1 MAIDVLNRQRLVRI
15 DKQRVASLAGA
26 TLAAINKP
34 ERALAVVFIRNLAMQ
49 NLNLKFRGRD
59 EATDVLS
66 FPLEY
71 DSRVAADDGPRGGFT
86 AKYVGDVV
94 VSTDTALKQAGEA
107 GHSLDREID
116 ELVIHGVLHLCG
128 YDHETDNGEMNRLE
142 LKLRRELLDVGNH
155 R

>member
-15 DKQRVASLAGA
+15 DKQRIASLADA
-26 TLAAINKP
+26 TLRALNKP
-34 ERALAVVFIRNLAMQ
+34 ERALAVVFIRDPAMQ
-49 NLNLKFRGRD
+49 NLNLKFRGKD

-71 DSRVAADDGPRGGFT
+71 DSRVAADDNPRDGL
-86 AKYVGDVV
+86 ARKYVGDVV
-94 VSTDTALKQAGEA
+94 VSTDTARRQAGEA

-142 LKLRRELLDVGNH
+142 VKLRHELLDQDA
-155 R
+155 

>member
-15 DKQRVASLAGA
+15 DKQRVASLADA
-26 TLAAINKP
+26 TLRALNKP
-34 ERALAVVFIRNLAMQ
+34 ERALAVVFIRDPAMQ
-49 NLNLKFRGRD
+49 NLNLKFRGKD
-59 EATDVLS
+59 QATDVLS

-71 DSRVAADDGPRGGFT
+71 DSRGADETLLDGLA

-94 VSTDTALKQAGEA
+94 VSTDTALRQAGEA
-107 GHSLDREID
+107 GHSPDREID

-142 LKLRRELLDVGNH
+142 MKLRRKLLSAE